1 MHGLFHERW
10 QSKDEHF
17 WVASGFGGSCLVVWV
32 PAMDGDGLWGWSIS
46 LSECWASRWA
56 NHSFDSLTYSH
67 MCAAKGFKVF
77 DIASGA

>member
-46 LSECWASRWA
+46 FVRMLGESVGK
-56 NHSFDSLTYSH
+56 SF
-67 MCAAKGFKVF
+67 V
-77 DIASGA
+77 